1 MIEIPES
8 KVFASRAEN
17 ILRGKVVVD
26 VINATNPH
34 RFAWYHGDPLLYS
47 SILVGRKVEE
57 VKGFGCYIDICFD
70 HDTHLAIS
78 DGTNMK
84 YFQKALFVGK
94 VCQPIVIRNI
104 LSFYRISLMQ
114 RYLQI

>member
-47 SILVGRKVEE
+47 SILALG
-57 VKGFGCYIDICFD
+57 YP
-70 HDTHLAIS
+70 
-78 DGTNMK
+78 GT
-84 YFQKALFVGK
+84 
-94 VCQPIVIRNI
+94 I
-104 LSFYRISLMQ
+104 LSTKVLW
-114 RYLQI
+114 

>member
-47 SILVGRKVEE
+47 SILVGRKVEN
-57 VKGFGCYIDICFD
+57 V
-70 HDTHLAIS
+70 
-78 DGTNMK
+78 
-84 YFQKALFVGK
+84 
-94 VCQPIVIRNI
+94 
-104 LSFYRISLMQ
+104 
-114 RYLQI
+114 

>member
-17 ILRGKVVVD
+17 TLRGKVVVD

-47 SILVGRKVEE
+47 SILIQ
-57 VKGFGCYIDICFD
+57 GFSLKMYFRYMPLLPCNLMITIRCDIICPGCEIFYLLSHINI
-70 HDTHLAIS
+70 I
-78 DGTNMK
+78 K
-84 YFQKALFVGK
+84 YKSGNNNS
-94 VCQPIVIRNI
+94 P
-104 LSFYRISLMQ
+104 
-114 RYLQI
+114 